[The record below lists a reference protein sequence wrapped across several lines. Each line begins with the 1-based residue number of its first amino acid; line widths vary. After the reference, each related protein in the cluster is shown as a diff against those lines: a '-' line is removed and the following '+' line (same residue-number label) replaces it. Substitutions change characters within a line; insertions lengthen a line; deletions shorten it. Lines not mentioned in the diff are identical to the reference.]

1 MGKPRLRNK
10 RKEYK
15 ELSKRLAGYMMQ
27 VRMIYDRLNER
38 AASIVESVGYDGA
51 VEFSFADYP
60 ETKRDL
66 QLLQGQFVDDMQSL
80 IYSGTSA
87 EWKRSN
93 LLQDLVANKALKY
106 YRAQVAGK
114 KFKHYYQTNS
124 DQLNAFQRRTERG
137 LNLSGKLW
145 NQSQIYKDSLEATIS
160 TAIEK
165 GMSAVTLSKRI
176 SKYLN
181 DWPSLQADYQEKFG
195 KATNCYDCE
204 YRSIRLARNEIN
216 IAYRTAEQLRWKQ
229 FDFILGYKIKL
240 SGSHPRYDICDDLA
254 GDYPKDFK
262 FVGWHPNCYLPNAL
276 VLTDNG
282 WKYIK
287 EVSDSDKVLSL
298 KPETRELEY
307 VGIVARQSFQ
317 YQGEIVHFRN
327 RSLDCAVTQDHRM
340 VYLNKS
346 DGRIKYKSASEF
358 NKNNGGFYRGCEY
371 QAEDIGSIDINGEVI
386 QFDLFCEFMGY
397 WLSDGSLMHN
407 HQVVISQQKGEP
419 AYDGILRCI
428 SGLGYKPYV
437 CKDVIVFNDSKLNSY
452 LKQFGTCN
460 KKFIPKEIICSST
473 RQISIFLNAF
483 VKCDGHTRKPKSFVG
498 SHGNVFKGV
507 NEEREFFT
515 TSERLYAGL
524 CELLLKIGK
533 RPSVSVRAPS
543 VTTKRDGSIIKGNYY
558 LYIIRE
564 CNSVTAMFFTKTTE
578 RYEGM
583 VYDLTLERNHIMY
596 IQQNG
601 KCYWG
606 SNCLCYTV
614 PIVMSEDEYWSDD
627 RENSPNKIVNPPDNF
642 NKWVYDNS
650 QRMHKAES
658 RGTLPYWIRD
668 NYGLVEKSAQSYKE
682 KFIASKPFV
691 MTNEL
696 SKVLETRNI
705 YINNASVYNQSA
717 MSGFDIDH
725 FDNFMEL
732 VGDRNKIYWK
742 RKEIRVFQNGGG
754 TLIYDG
760 EYIDKNGNK
769 QNPYLSR
776 MFRIEDEK
784 KVVYHDVFNLPVEL
798 QGKGISKFVFKEL
811 FKNYESMGIERVE
824 VLANMD
830 VGGYCW
836 GRYGFSAKASEI
848 KDLAQRRFSDGT
860 IGQKDYDEI
869 FEILNKS
876 GQNIRM
882 NKIANLEC
890 GKTFLLG
897 DKVKWRGFIDL
908 HDKQQMEYLHD
919 YIGLTK

>member
-1 MGKPRLRNK
+1 MGKPRLPNK

-15 ELSKRLAGYMMQ
+15 KLSKRLAEYMMQ

-38 AASIVESVGYDGA
+38 AASIVESVGYDGS
-51 VEFSFADYP
+51 VEFSFDDYP
-60 ETKRDL
+60 ETKRNL
-66 QLLQGQFVDDMQSL
+66 QLLQRQFVGDMQSL

-93 LLQDLVANKALKY
+93 LLQDLIANKALKY
-106 YRAQVAGK
+106 YRAQVGGK
-114 KFKHYYQTNS
+114 KFKHYYQANS
-124 DQLNAFQRRTERG
+124 DQLKAFQRRRERG
-137 LNLSGKLW
+137 LNLSAKLW
-145 NQSQIYKDSLEATIS
+145 NQSQVYKDSLEATIS

-216 IAYRTAEQLRWKQ
+216 IAYRTAEQLRWQQ

-240 SGSHPRYDICDDLA
+240 SGSHPRYDICDDLV

-262 FVGWHPNCYLPNAL
+262 FVGFHP
-276 VLTDNG
+276 
-282 WKYIK
+282 
-287 EVSDSDKVLSL
+287 
-298 KPETRELEY
+298 
-307 VGIVARQSFQ
+307 
-317 YQGEIVHFRN
+317 
-327 RSLDCAVTQDHRM
+327 
-340 VYLNKS
+340 
-346 DGRIKYKSASEF
+346 
-358 NKNNGGFYRGCEY
+358 
-371 QAEDIGSIDINGEVI
+371 
-386 QFDLFCEFMGY
+386 
-397 WLSDGSLMHN
+397 
-407 HQVVISQQKGEP
+407 
-419 AYDGILRCI
+419 
-428 SGLGYKPYV
+428 
-437 CKDVIVFNDSKLNSY
+437 
-452 LKQFGTCN
+452 
-460 KKFIPKEIICSST
+460 
-473 RQISIFLNAF
+473 
-483 VKCDGHTRKPKSFVG
+483 
-498 SHGNVFKGV
+498 
-507 NEEREFFT
+507 
-515 TSERLYAGL
+515 
-524 CELLLKIGK
+524 
-533 RPSVSVRAPS
+533 
-543 VTTKRDGSIIKGNYY
+543 
-558 LYIIRE
+558 
-564 CNSVTAMFFTKTTE
+564 
-578 RYEGM
+578 
-583 VYDLTLERNHIMY
+583 
-596 IQQNG
+596 
-601 KCYWG
+601 
-606 SNCLCYTV
+606 NCLCYTV

-627 RENSPNKIVNPPDNF
+627 RENSPNKIISPPDNF

-650 QRMHKAES
+650 QRIHKAKS

-682 KFIASKPFV
+682 KFIAVKPFV

-696 SKVLETRNI
+696 RKALETRNI

-882 NKIANLEC
+882 NEIANLEC

>member
-66 QLLQGQFVDDMQSL
+66 QLLQWQFVDDMQSL

-114 KFKHYYQTNS
+114 KLKHYYQTNS
-124 DQLNAFQRRTERG
+124 DQLKAFQRRTERG

-216 IAYRTAEQLRWKQ
+216 IAYRTAEQLRWQQ

-240 SGSHPRYDICDDLA
+240 SGSHPARDICDDMV

-262 FVGWHPNCYLPNAL
+262 FVGWHPNC
-276 VLTDNG
+276 
-282 WKYIK
+282 
-287 EVSDSDKVLSL
+287 
-298 KPETRELEY
+298 
-307 VGIVARQSFQ
+307 
-317 YQGEIVHFRN
+317 
-327 RSLDCAVTQDHRM
+327 
-340 VYLNKS
+340 
-346 DGRIKYKSASEF
+346 
-358 NKNNGGFYRGCEY
+358 
-371 QAEDIGSIDINGEVI
+371 
-386 QFDLFCEFMGY
+386 
-397 WLSDGSLMHN
+397 
-407 HQVVISQQKGEP
+407 
-419 AYDGILRCI
+419 
-428 SGLGYKPYV
+428 
-437 CKDVIVFNDSKLNSY
+437 
-452 LKQFGTCN
+452 
-460 KKFIPKEIICSST
+460 
-473 RQISIFLNAF
+473 
-483 VKCDGHTRKPKSFVG
+483 
-498 SHGNVFKGV
+498 
-507 NEEREFFT
+507 
-515 TSERLYAGL
+515 
-524 CELLLKIGK
+524 
-533 RPSVSVRAPS
+533 
-543 VTTKRDGSIIKGNYY
+543 
-558 LYIIRE
+558 
-564 CNSVTAMFFTKTTE
+564 
-578 RYEGM
+578 
-583 VYDLTLERNHIMY
+583 
-596 IQQNG
+596 
-601 KCYWG
+601 
-606 SNCLCYTV
+606 LCYTF
-614 PIVMSEDEYWSDD
+614 PIVMSEEEYWSDD
-627 RENSPNKIVNPPDNF
+627 RDDSPNKIVNPPDNF

-650 QRMHKAES
+650 QRIHKAES

-668 NYGLVEKSAQSYKE
+668 NYSLVEKSAQSYKE
-682 KFIASKPFV
+682 KFIVFKPFV